1 MVEGKISVKTVS
13 HLFLSKL
20 FKTVFAHLNLNY
32 YKKDY
37 LNIGFTNQA
46 KVLKLRLTYKLLTIH
61 QLVRYW
67 TFHNSYSRMHQSL
80 LVKPIL

>member
-37 LNIGFTNQA
+37 LIIGFTNPA
-46 KVLKLRLTYKLLTIH
+46 KVLELRLT
-61 QLVRYW
+61 
-67 TFHNSYSRMHQSL
+67 FDN
-80 LVKPIL
+80 